1 MGCCP
6 CKEYHNYEI
15 IKKEY
20 IEKEIM
26 SNKIW
31 NVNSYRQKQFIESLS
46 NEISGK
52 QNVHNRNQKE
62 NFKLNLEFKS
72 NEQTK
77 SKSNS
82 QYSIFVQEKS
92 ERLNSNRSQINLSID
107 KYIADKKLNES
118 FDIEEK
124 GKKFKNINI
133 NIKKQNSFLST
144 SEIISIKD
152 LNTKKLEAANIIKK
166 KCIENIDFIREKKLE
181 NTEQFNNNILNKR
194 NISKFESSNLSK
206 YRHLFLGS

>member
-26 SNKIW
+26 SNKIR

-82 QYSIFVQEKS
+82 QYSIFVHEKS

-166 KCIENIDFIREKKLE
+166 KCIENIDFIREKKLD

>member
-26 SNKIW
+26 SNKIR